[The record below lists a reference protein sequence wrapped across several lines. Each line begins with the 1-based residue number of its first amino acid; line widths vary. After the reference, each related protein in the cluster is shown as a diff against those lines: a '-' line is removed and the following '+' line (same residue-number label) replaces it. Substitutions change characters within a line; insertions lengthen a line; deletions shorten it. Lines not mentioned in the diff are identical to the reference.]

1 MQKTQV
7 TFSLILMFKVRIIF
21 IFLWRWINSNLFE
34 LTHLDKNMKRN
45 KRCNALVLEN
55 LWHIASKLSPSFSLC
70 LFYEPWSR
78 YIANQ
83 SGSAKGT
90 VSPKIGKNI
99 EMFVCFIC
107 VGTQDRIL
115 IDIAIICY
123 YLFFIF
129 TWQVKIHHTYNTK
142 DTE

>member
-115 IDIAIICY
+115 IDIAIIY

-129 TWQVKIHHTYNTK
+129 TWQVKIHTYNTK
-142 DTE
+142 DIE

>member
-7 TFSLILMFKVRIIF
+7 TFSLLLMFKVRIIF

-129 TWQVKIHHTYNTK
+129 TWQVKIHTYNTK
-142 DTE
+142 DIG

>member
-1 MQKTQV
+1 MQKALV
-7 TFSLILMFKVRIIF
+7 SFSLTLTLKVKVFFILLR
-21 IFLWRWINSNLFE
+21 RWINSNLFE

-107 VGTQDRIL
+107 VGTHDRIL

-142 DTE
+142 DIE